1 MKWIL
6 GVSIL
11 AVTMGWA
18 AMATI
23 PVAAVSV
30 DEASLKFLPPE
41 TRGIV
46 VVDVAALRN
55 APLVQDMLKQQV
67 QGPKAW
73 DDSISRTG
81 VDPARDIDRITI
93 AKISAQ
99 EGLVIAQGRI
109 DKFKVEQAMK
119 DSGKVMDA
127 YLGQIIYRD
136 GENGVLMLENA
147 VVLGQFNAVK
157 KAIDQMQLPGAQP
170 LRSDLT
176 AAIQS
181 IEAGNQIWGVG
192 DFSGTDLGLIGVRG
206 PAPVIEMLKAI
217 RSGTGQVRVDTGIH
231 ARGTATFADAE
242 SAKNVSDLVS
252 GALAVV
258 KLQIAKQQPDML
270 QVLDGV
276 QVTSNG
282 NMLTVRV
289 EESGELLKKLNTTRV
304 RAALRK

>member
-41 TRGIV
+41 TQGIV
-46 VVDVAALRN
+46 VIDVAALRS

-67 QGPKAW
+67 SGPRSW

-81 VDPARDIDRITI
+81 VDVGRDIDKVTV

-99 EGLVIAQGRI
+99 DGLVIAQGRI
-109 DKFKVEQAMK
+109 DKFKVEQALK

-127 YLGQIIYRD
+127 YLGQIVYRD
-136 GENGVLMLENA
+136 GENAVLVLDNA
-147 VVLGQFNAVK
+147 VLLGQLNAVK
-157 KAIDQMQLPGAQP
+157 KAVDQMQLPGAQP
-170 LRSDLT
+170 LRSDLA
-176 AAIQS
+176 AAIQT

-192 DFSGTDLGLIGVRG
+192 NFSATDLGLVGVRG
-206 PAPVIEMLKAI
+206 PAPVIEMLQAI
-217 RSGTGQVRVDTGIH
+217 KSGTGQLRVDTGIH
-231 ARGTATFADAE
+231 ARGTAVFADAD
-242 SAKNVSDLVS
+242 SAKNLSDLVR
-252 GALAVV
+252 GALAVA
-258 KLQIAKQQPDML
+258 KLQIAKQQPDMS
-270 QVLDGV
+270 QILDGV
-276 QVTSNG
+276 QVSSNG

-289 EESGELLKKLNTTRV
+289 EASGELLKKLNTTRV
-304 RAALRK
+304 RAALGK

>member
-1 MKWIL
+1 MKWML

-99 EGLVIAQGRI
+99 DGLVIAQGRI

-136 GENGVLMLENA
+136 GENGVLMLDNA

-170 LRSDLT
+170 LRSDLA

-192 DFSGTDLGLIGVRG
+192 DFSGTDLGLIGIRG

-217 RSGTGQVRVDTGIH
+217 RNGTGQVRVDTGIH

-242 SAKNVSDLVS
+242 SAKNLSDLVS
-252 GALAVV
+252 GALAIA

-276 QVTSNG
+276 QVTSSG

>member
-23 PVAAVSV
+23 PAAAVSV

-41 TRGIV
+41 TVGIV
-46 VVDVAALRN
+46 VIDVAALRN
-55 APLVQDMLKQQV
+55 APFVQDMLKQQV
-67 QGPKAW
+67 PGPKGW

-81 VDPARDIDRITI
+81 VDPERDIDKVTI

-99 EGLVIAQGRI
+99 DGLVIAQGRI
-109 DKFKVEQAMK
+109 DKFKVEQALK
-119 DSGKVMDA
+119 DSGKVPDA
-127 YLGQIIYRD
+127 YLGQTIYRD
-136 GENGVLMLENA
+136 GENAVLVLNNA
-147 VVLGQFNAVK
+147 VLIGQFNAVK
-157 KAIDQMQLPGAQP
+157 KAVDQMQLPGAQP
-170 LRSDLT
+170 LRSDLA
-176 AAIQS
+176 AAIQT

-192 DFSGTDLGLIGVRG
+192 DFSATDLGLIGVRG
-206 PAPVIEMLKAI
+206 PAPVMEMLKALK
-217 RSGTGQVRVDTGIH
+217 SGTGQMHVDTGIH
-231 ARGTATFADAE
+231 ARGTATFADAD
-242 SAKNVSDLVS
+242 SAKNLSDLAR
-252 GALAVV
+252 GALAVA

-276 QVTSNG
+276 QVSSSG

-289 EESGELLKKLNTTRV
+289 EESGDLLKKLSTTRF
-304 RAALRK
+304 RAALAR